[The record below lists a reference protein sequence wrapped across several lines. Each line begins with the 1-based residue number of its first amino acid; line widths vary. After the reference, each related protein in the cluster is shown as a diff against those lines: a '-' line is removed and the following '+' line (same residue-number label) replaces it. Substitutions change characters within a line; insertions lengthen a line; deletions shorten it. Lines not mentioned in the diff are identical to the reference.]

1 MCLHYWCYLL
11 RSVYF
16 DMRKLLVTGVVGKMG
31 ELSWSQAQTRKIGE
45 NGGRWIILTMQ
56 KPPEAGLL
64 DLGEV
69 GSEILREWADAENRI
84 ESVEQAKI
92 ENEKLLSDI
101 SENIVVEV
109 VQGDWEGDEIRMWGK
124 GGGGAYLYREGKIA
138 KLGKESEGIW
148 WSKGELQAG
157 DRVLLV
163 NEKWGKELGVGG
175 INDLL
180 TDEKLTELLPL
191 KIQETEVGGLA
202 GVALELVAE
211 KANKNSLW
219 GKWGREKAIRI
230 KQDSAPRRR
239 MGMWVGGI
247 VFVTLIFMIGLGVV
261 RREQTQQQNNYNQME
276 ESVRAKIT
284 EAEMAVEADPG
295 RVSELLKEAKKKAE
309 EYLATAPKESYKT
322 KAVKLVAEIEQAEER
337 LFKKNEVNLTTVVEL
352 SVLEK
357 NLVSTQM
364 RTDGKNN
371 LLWLDTSTPRV
382 IAMNI
387 NDRSKQEI
395 TGTNLSTGRSIASSE
410 NEVFWLADEGV
421 WTTSWKDKKF
431 EREIVPDEFWQ
442 DPQIVDVF
450 AGNVY
455 VFDKSQSEIWKYPVL
470 SDGYGSR
477 RRWLA
482 AGITPDLSKV
492 IQMKVTGDIWLLT
505 ETGKIVRYNRGSL
518 SNFALEGYPYTGN
531 EEVLD
536 HPKAMYVGE
545 NSVYIAENGAKRI
558 VAVTTE
564 GKFEA
569 QYLNSEFEQIDD
581 MVVVDDKI
589 YVLTNNVVKEFG
601 L

>member
-1 MCLHYWCYLL
+1 M
-11 RSVYF
+11 S
-16 DMRKLLVTGVVGKMG
+16 KLLVTGVVGKMG

-101 SENIVVEV
+101 SENIVVEL

-219 GKWGREKAIRI
+219 EKWGREKAIRI

-295 RVSELLKEAKKKAE
+295 RVSELLKEAKKKA
-309 EYLATAPKESYKT
+309 
-322 KAVKLVAEIEQAEER
+322 
-337 LFKKNEVNLTTVVEL
+337 
-352 SVLEK
+352 
-357 NLVSTQM
+357 
-364 RTDGKNN
+364 
-371 LLWLDTSTPRV
+371 
-382 IAMNI
+382 
-387 NDRSKQEI
+387 
-395 TGTNLSTGRSIASSE
+395 
-410 NEVFWLADEGV
+410 
-421 WTTSWKDKKF
+421 
-431 EREIVPDEFWQ
+431 
-442 DPQIVDVF
+442 
-450 AGNVY
+450 
-455 VFDKSQSEIWKYPVL
+455 
-470 SDGYGSR
+470 
-477 RRWLA
+477 
-482 AGITPDLSKV
+482 
-492 IQMKVTGDIWLLT
+492 
-505 ETGKIVRYNRGSL
+505 
-518 SNFALEGYPYTGN
+518 
-531 EEVLD
+531 
-536 HPKAMYVGE
+536 
-545 NSVYIAENGAKRI
+545 
-558 VAVTTE
+558 
-564 GKFEA
+564 
-569 QYLNSEFEQIDD
+569 
-581 MVVVDDKI
+581 
-589 YVLTNNVVKEFG
+589 
-601 L
+601 